1 MQEEIFEKY
10 PIPKAYFKLA
20 LPVVFSM
27 VISLVYNMV
36 DTYFIAG
43 TGNTDLVAG
52 VALGS
57 PIFTLMIA
65 LGDIFGL
72 GGSSFI
78 SRLFGEKRYEDAKRI
93 SVFSFYGAIVSGV
106 AVAAVLMIFRSLVLG
121 LLGASEATWEYAS
134 QYYTCIALGAPFIIV
149 ALTPSNQLR
158 TEGFATASMV
168 GSVLGAV
175 VNIILDPIMI
185 FVLGWGAAGA
195 ATATVIGNV
204 CTDIFFVWFLIK
216 KSKNLSVD
224 PRGFHISRSE
234 IGAVFAIGIPASVTN
249 LMQSI
254 GIALTNRALLGFGDD
269 KVAAMGIVMKINM
282 IAALVLVG
290 FAFGGQPLTG
300 YNYSARNRTRLKATL
315 KFAYLLEGGMAL
327 VLMAV
332 LGFFAPQMVKIF
344 MSDPS
349 VVENGALMLRLQLA
363 GMLCMG
369 IVLISTCTFQSAG
382 QAMGAFLLSVSRQGV
397 VFAVVLIRSF
407 VAFRVSY
414 SKLVA
419 VRVIGGSCLA
429 AEFVIAFC
437 RASQRVIHRAGL
449 AAVCVN
455 LLYGASQQVV
465 DILRHIAF
473 GVGNTKLISRKV
485 VSVRSNAAE

>member
-27 VISLVYNMV
+27 VISLIYNMV

-52 VALGS
+52 VALGT

-78 SRLFGEKRYEDAKRI
+78 SRLFGEKKFEDAKRI
-93 SVFSFYGAIVSGV
+93 SVFSFYGAIVCGV
-106 AVAAVLMIFRSLVLG
+106 VVTVVLMLLRSPILG

-158 TEGFATASMV
+158 TEGFATASMI

-175 VNIILDPIMI
+175 VNIILDPVMI
-185 FVLGWGAAGA
+185 FGLGWGAAGA

-216 KSKNLSVD
+216 KSRNLSVN
-224 PRGFHISRSE
+224 PKGFHISGAE

-290 FAFGGQPLTG
+290 FAFGGQPLIG
-300 YNYSARNRTRLKATL
+300 YNYGAKN
-315 KFAYLLEGGMAL
+315 
-327 VLMAV
+327 
-332 LGFFAPQMVKIF
+332 F

-349 VVENGALMLRLQLA
+349 VVKNGALMLRLQLA
-363 GMLCMG
+363 GMVFMG

-382 QAMGAFLLSVSRQGV
+382 QAVGAFLLSVSRQGV
-397 VFAVVLIRSF
+397 IFAIVLNVALRVAGYQGVLASQVVSDLLTALLAVVL
-407 VAFRVSY
+407 V
-414 SKLVA
+414 
-419 VRVIGGSCLA
+419 VRWWKSV
-429 AEFVIAFC
+429 EF
-437 RASQRVIHRAGL
+437 
-449 AAVCVN
+449 
-455 LLYGASQQVV
+455 
-465 DILRHIAF
+465 
-473 GVGNTKLISRKV
+473 
-485 VSVRSNAAE
+485 

>member
-93 SVFSFYGAIVSGV
+93 SVFSFYGAIVSRCCSCGCTDDLQKSGIGTSGCKRGHLGV
-106 AVAAVLMIFRSLVLG
+106 CVIVLYLYC
-121 LLGASEATWEYAS
+121 T
-134 QYYTCIALGAPFIIV
+134 GAPFIIV

-185 FVLGWGAAGA
+185 FVLGWGAAA
-195 ATATVIGNV
+195 
-204 CTDIFFVWFLIK
+204 
-216 KSKNLSVD
+216 
-224 PRGFHISRSE
+224 
-234 IGAVFAIGIPASVTN
+234 
-249 LMQSI
+249 Q
-254 GIALTNRALLGFGDD
+254 
-269 KVAAMGIVMKINM
+269 
-282 IAALVLVG
+282 
-290 FAFGGQPLTG
+290 
-300 YNYSARNRTRLKATL
+300 
-315 KFAYLLEGGMAL
+315 
-327 VLMAV
+327 
-332 LGFFAPQMVKIF
+332 
-344 MSDPS
+344 
-349 VVENGALMLRLQLA
+349 LQ
-363 GMLCMG
+363 
-369 IVLISTCTFQSAG
+369 
-382 QAMGAFLLSVSRQGV
+382 RP
-397 VFAVVLIRSF
+397 
-407 VAFRVSY
+407 
-414 SKLVA
+414 
-419 VRVIGGSCLA
+419 
-429 AEFVIAFC
+429 
-437 RASQRVIHRAGL
+437 
-449 AAVCVN
+449 
-455 LLYGASQQVV
+455 
-465 DILRHIAF
+465 
-473 GVGNTKLISRKV
+473 
-485 VSVRSNAAE
+485 

>member
-72 GGSSFI
+72 GGSFFYFQAF
-78 SRLFGEKRYEDAKRI
+78 LGEKRYEDAKRI

-185 FVLGWGAAGA
+185 FVLGLGCGRRSYSDRDRK
-195 ATATVIGNV
+195 
-204 CTDIFFVWFLIK
+204 CLYRYFFVWFLIK
-216 KSKNLSVD
+216 
-224 PRGFHISRSE
+224 
-234 IGAVFAIGIPASVTN
+234 
-249 LMQSI
+249 
-254 GIALTNRALLGFGDD
+254 RA
-269 KVAAMGIVMKINM
+269 
-282 IAALVLVG
+282 
-290 FAFGGQPLTG
+290 
-300 YNYSARNRTRLKATL
+300 
-315 KFAYLLEGGMAL
+315 
-327 VLMAV
+327 
-332 LGFFAPQMVKIF
+332 KIF
-344 MSDPS
+344 LWIPGDF
-349 VVENGALMLRLQLA
+349 
-363 GMLCMG
+363 
-369 IVLISTCTFQSAG
+369 TFPG
-382 QAMGAFLLSVSRQGV
+382 R
-397 VFAVVLIRSF
+397 R
-407 VAFRVSY
+407 
-414 SKLVA
+414 
-419 VRVIGGSCLA
+419 
-429 AEFVIAFC
+429 
-437 RASQRVIHRAGL
+437 
-449 AAVCVN
+449 
-455 LLYGASQQVV
+455 
-465 DILRHIAF
+465 
-473 GVGNTKLISRKV
+473 
-485 VSVRSNAAE
+485 

>member
-1 MQEEIFEKY
+1 M
-10 PIPKAYFKLA
+10 
-20 LPVVFSM
+20 
-27 VISLVYNMV
+27 
-36 DTYFIAG
+36 
-43 TGNTDLVAG
+43 
-52 VALGS
+52 
-57 PIFTLMIA
+57 
-65 LGDIFGL
+65 
-72 GGSSFI
+72 
-78 SRLFGEKRYEDAKRI
+78 
-93 SVFSFYGAIVSGV
+93 
-106 AVAAVLMIFRSLVLG
+106 G

-216 KSKNLSVD
+216 RAKIFLWIPGD
-224 PRGFHISRSE
+224 FYISRSE

-300 YNYSARNRTRLKATL
+300 YNYGARNRTRLKATL
-315 KFAYLLEGGMAL
+315 KFAYLLE
-327 VLMAV
+327 
-332 LGFFAPQMVKIF
+332 
-344 MSDPS
+344 
-349 VVENGALMLRLQLA
+349 EEWRL
-363 GMLCMG
+363 
-369 IVLISTCTFQSAG
+369 
-382 QAMGAFLLSVSRQGV
+382 
-397 VFAVVLIRSF
+397 
-407 VAFRVSY
+407 Y
-414 SKLVA
+414 
-419 VRVIGGSCLA
+419 
-429 AEFVIAFC
+429 
-437 RASQRVIHRAGL
+437 
-449 AAVCVN
+449 
-455 LLYGASQQVV
+455 
-465 DILRHIAF
+465 
-473 GVGNTKLISRKV
+473 
-485 VSVRSNAAE
+485 